1 MASLA
6 PPSPAA
12 SHDDGRCF
20 HCGEPLAGSGRSSAS
35 PAFTVTIDAVARPVC
50 CIGCRAAAELIRDA
64 GLGDYYRFRT
74 ASGPRPAADADD
86 VWSTYDRP
94 EVQAPLVAVD
104 DGVAT
109 VNLLLEGVRCAA
121 CAWLIDQRLARVDGV
136 RRASVNPATA
146 RVQVEFEPA
155 RVGLAAVLRAI
166 AELGYRPHVLG
177 AADTLAIAT
186 RERRSALKRL
196 AVAGFGMMQ
205 VMMIAGSL
213 YIGATDGMDPVIR
226 EYLRIISLVMSVPV
240 AFYSGWPFLVGA
252 VRGLRTGH
260 VGMDVPVA
268 AAIVGAFAMS
278 TWNTFTGRGDVY
290 FDSVTMFIFLLL
302 LGRYLEMIARHRAG
316 STTEALLRLVP
327 ATAMLVRPDGRE
339 RVPVAQLA
347 AGDRVLVASG
357 ECFPAD
363 GRVVVGETAADESLL
378 TGESRPVPK
387 PVGSLAIAGSLNA
400 GQPVELEIGAVG
412 QSTVLAGI
420 VRLLERAQTERP
432 RIARLA
438 DRAAT
443 WFVTRVLVGA
453 AVVCAVWLY
462 VDPSRAFEATLAVLV
477 ATCPCALSLATPT
490 AITAATAALA
500 RRGLLVTH
508 ADSLE
513 TLARATDVVFDKTG
527 TLTLGRPQLE
537 RVAVLDGAS
546 TPERCLALAA
556 ALERASEHP
565 LAHAF
570 DGIEAAPAAEARVTA
585 GGGVAGT
592 IDGRR
597 YRIGTAAFVGALAG
611 PAPSGQL
618 DTAVF
623 LGTEGAWLGAFTFGD
638 APRPQAAATVA
649 ALRALGLEAHVAS
662 GDHADAVE
670 STARHLGIGD
680 WRARLLPEQ
689 KLAWVREL
697 RESGRRVLAV
707 GDGINDAPTLRA
719 ADVSVA
725 MGTGSSL
732 AQASAD
738 LVALHGD
745 LATLPEAVRTAR
757 RATAIVR
764 QNLAW
769 STAYNLVALPLAAF
783 GLIPPWLAAAGMSAS
798 SLLVVLNALRLA
810 RTPGAV
816 ATGTVTPAR
825 TASAAEAA

>member
-1 MASLA
+1 MASVA
-6 PPSPAA
+6 PPSPAVA
-12 SHDDGRCF
+12 PERCF
-20 HCGEPLAGSGRSSAS
+20 HCGEPLPGAAR
-35 PAFTVTIDAVARPVC
+35 TLHVTIDSIAQPVC

-74 ASGPRPAADADD
+74 ATAPRPVAEADD

-94 EVQAPLVAVD
+94 EVRAPLLAVAG
-104 DGVAT
+104 DGAT

-121 CAWLIDQRLARVDGV
+121 CSWLVDQRLARLDGV

-186 RERRSALKRL
+186 RERRTALKRL

-252 VRGLRTGH
+252 VRGLRAGH

-278 TWNTFTGRGDVY
+278 TWNTFTGHGDVY

-302 LGRYLEMIARHRAG
+302 LGRYLEMLARHRAG

-327 ATAMLVRPDGRE
+327 STAVRLLAGGRE
-339 RVPVAQLA
+339 RVPVAQLSS
-347 AGDRVLVASG
+347 GDRVLVASG

-363 GRVVVGETAADESLL
+363 GRIVVGDTVADESLL
-378 TGESRPVPK
+378 TGESRPVTK

-453 AVVCAVWLY
+453 ALVCAVWLY

-500 RRGLLVTH
+500 RRGLLVTR
-508 ADSLE
+508 ADALE
-513 TLARATDVVFDKTG
+513 TLATATDVVFDKTG
-527 TLTLGRPQLE
+527 TLTLGRPQLQ
-537 RVAVLDGAS
+537 RVAVLDAGT
-546 TPERCLALAA
+546 TPEHCLAVAA

-570 DGIEAAPAAEARVTA
+570 DGVEAAAAGDVRVTP
-585 GGGVAGT
+585 GGGVEGT
-592 IDGRR
+592 VDGRR
-597 YRIGTAAFVGALAG
+597 YRIGTAAFVAGLAG
-611 PAPSGQL
+611 PPPDDAA
-618 DTAVF
+618 DAAVF
-623 LGTEGAWLGAFTFGD
+623 LGARERWLGGFSFGD
-638 APRPQAAATVA
+638 EPRPEAVPTVA
-649 ALRALGLEAHVAS
+649 ALRRLGLEPRIAS
-662 GDHADAVE
+662 GDHPGPVE
-670 STARHLGIGD
+670 STARRLGID
-680 WRARLLPEQ
+680 AWRARLLPEQ

-745 LATLPEAVRTAR
+745 LGTLPEAVRTAR
-757 RATAIVR
+757 RTTAIVR

-769 STAYNLVALPLAAF
+769 STVYNVVALPLAAF
-783 GLIPPWLAAAGMSAS
+783 GLVPPWLAAVGMSAS
-798 SLLVVLNALRLA
+798 SLIVVLNALRLA
-810 RTPGAV
+810 RTPPAGV
-816 ATGTVTPAR
+816 TGTVAPVPGTRPV
-825 TASAAEAA
+825 EAA

>member
-1 MASLA
+1 LDRADLQ
-6 PPSPAA
+6 PATA
-12 SHDDGRCF
+12 EAGVCF
-20 HCGEPLAGSGRSSAS
+20 HCGEPVPPQARALY
-35 PAFTVTIDAVARPVC
+35 VTIEAVRRPVC
-50 CIGCRAAAELIRDA
+50 CVGCGAAAELIRDA

-74 ASGPRPAADADD
+74 ASSPRPVVEPDD

-94 EVQAPLVAVD
+94 DVQAPLVAVEGD
-104 DGVAT
+104 AAT
-109 VNLLLEGVRCAA
+109 VNLLLEGLRCSA
-121 CAWLIDQRLARVDGV
+121 CSWLVDQRLARLPGV
-136 RRASVNPATA
+136 LRASVNPATA
-146 RVQVEFEPA
+146 RVQVRFERE
-155 RVGLAAVLRAI
+155 RVGLAAILRAI

-177 AADTLAIAT
+177 SADTLEVAT
-186 RERRSALKRL
+186 RERRTALKRL

-213 YIGATDGMDPVIR
+213 YIGATDGMDPVVR
-226 EYLRIISLVMSVPV
+226 EYLRFISLVMSVPV
-240 AFYSGWPFLVGA
+240 AFYAGWPFLVGA
-252 VRGLRTGH
+252 VRGLRARH
-260 VGMDVPVA
+260 FGMDLPVA
-268 AAIVGAFAMS
+268 VAIVGAFAMS
-278 TWNTFTGRGDVY
+278 TWNTFEGSGDVY

-327 ATAMLVRPDGRE
+327 STAVRLGAAGRE

-347 AGDRVLVASG
+347 AGDRVLVARG

-363 GRVVVGETAADESLL
+363 GRIVVGDTEADESLL

-387 PVGSLAIAGSLNA
+387 PVGSEAIAGSLNA

-443 WFVTRVLVGA
+443 WFVSRVLAGA
-453 AVVCAVWLY
+453 ALVCAVWLY
-462 VDPSRAFEATLAVLV
+462 VDPTRAFEATLAVLV

-500 RRGLLVTH
+500 RRGLLVTR
-508 ADSLE
+508 ADALE

-527 TLTLGRPQLE
+527 TLTLGRPRLE
-537 RVAVLDGAS
+537 RVRVLAPALGDEQA
-546 TPERCLALAA
+546 LALAA

-570 DGIEAAPAAEARVTA
+570 DGIESAPALDACVQPGR
-585 GGGVAGT
+585 GVEGT
-592 IDGRR
+592 VGGRR
-597 YRIGTAAFVGALAG
+597 LRIGTAEYVAELAG
-611 PAPSGQL
+611 EVPADLAEAAVLLGESGR
-618 DTAVF
+618 
-623 LGTEGAWLGAFTFGD
+623 WLAAFTFGD
-638 APRPQAAATVA
+638 APRPEAAAVVA
-649 ALRALGLEAHVAS
+649 ELQALGLRPRIAS
-662 GDHADAVE
+662 GDHSDAVAAA
-670 STARHLGIGD
+670 ARQLGIED

-697 RESGRRVLAV
+697 RADGRRVLAV

-719 ADVSVA
+719 AEVSVA

-745 LATLPEAVRTAR
+745 LSTLGAAVRIAR
-757 RATAIVR
+757 RTTAIVR
-764 QNLAW
+764 QNLWW
-769 STAYNLVALPLAAF
+769 SAAYNLVSLPLAAF
-783 GLIPPWLAAAGMSAS
+783 GLIPPWIAALGMSAS
-798 SLLVVLNALRLA
+798 SLFVVLNALRLSA
-810 RTPGAV
+810 RDRAPAARPKAAV
-816 ATGTVTPAR
+816 GVERAL
-825 TASAAEAA
+825 EAA

>member
-1 MASLA
+1 
-6 PPSPAA
+6 
-12 SHDDGRCF
+12 
-20 HCGEPLAGSGRSSAS
+20 
-35 PAFTVTIDAVARPVC
+35 V
-50 CIGCRAAAELIRDA
+50 
-64 GLGDYYRFRT
+64 
-74 ASGPRPAADADD
+74 
-86 VWSTYDRP
+86 
-94 EVQAPLVAVD
+94 
-104 DGVAT
+104 
-109 VNLLLEGVRCAA
+109 
-121 CAWLIDQRLARVDGV
+121 DQRLARLPGV
-136 RRASVNPATA
+136 VRASVNPATA
-146 RVQVEFEPA
+146 RVQVRFERE
-155 RVGLAAVLRAI
+155 RVGLGAILRAI

-177 AADTLAIAT
+177 SADTLEVAT
-186 RERRSALKRL
+186 RERRTALKRL
-196 AVAGFGMMQ
+196 VVAGFGMMQ

-213 YIGATDGMDPVIR
+213 YIGATDGMDPVVR
-226 EYLRIISLVMSVPV
+226 EYLRVISLVMSVPV

-252 VRGLRTGH
+252 VRGLRARH
-260 VGMDVPVA
+260 FGMDLPVA
-268 AAIVGAFAMS
+268 VAIVGAFAMS
-278 TWNTFTGRGDVY
+278 TWNTFEGSGDVY

-327 ATAMLVRPDGRE
+327 STAVRLGAAGRE

-347 AGDRVLVASG
+347 AGDRVLVARG

-363 GRVVVGETAADESLL
+363 GRIVAGDTEADESLL

-387 PVGSLAIAGSLNA
+387 PVGSEAIAGSLNA

-443 WFVTRVLVGA
+443 WFVSRVLVGA
-453 AVVCAVWLY
+453 AFVCAAWLY

-500 RRGLLVTH
+500 RRGLLVTR
-508 ADSLE
+508 ADALE
-513 TLARATDVVFDKTG
+513 TLAHATDVVFDKTG
-527 TLTLGRPQLE
+527 TLTLGRPRLE
-537 RVAVLDGAS
+537 RVRVLEPGLAE
-546 TPERCLALAA
+546 ERALALAA

-570 DGIEAAPAAEARVTA
+570 DGIEASAAFDTRVHP
-585 GGGVAGT
+585 GRGVEGT
-592 IDGRR
+592 VDGRR
-597 YRIGTAAFVGALAG
+597 LRIGTAAYVAELAG
-611 PAPSGQL
+611 AAPSDLPEAAVLLGQS
-618 DTAVF
+618 
-623 LGTEGAWLGAFTFGD
+623 GQWLAAFTFGD
-638 APRPQAAATVA
+638 APRAEAAATVA
-649 ALRALGLEAHVAS
+649 DLHALGLRARIAS
-662 GDHADAVE
+662 GDHADAVGA
-670 STARHLGIGD
+670 TARQLGIDD

-697 RESGRRVLAV
+697 RDGGRRVLAV

-745 LATLPEAVRTAR
+745 LSTLGLAIRTAR
-757 RATAIVR
+757 RTTAIVR
-764 QNLAW
+764 QNLWW
-769 STAYNLVALPLAAF
+769 SAAYNVVSLPLAAF
-783 GLIPPWLAAAGMSAS
+783 GLIPPWVAALGMSAS
-798 SLLVVLNALRLA
+798 SLLVVLNALRLSGSPGRA
-810 RTPGAV
+810 APRLRAGAV
-816 ATGTVTPAR
+816 VERALEAT
-825 TASAAEAA
+825 

>member
-1 MASLA
+1 MTATDA
-6 PPSPAA
+6 V
-12 SHDDGRCF
+12 RCF
-20 HCGEPLAGSGRSSAS
+20 HCGDAVPSGARALS
-35 PAFTVTIDAVARPVC
+35 VTIDDAARPVC

-74 ASGPRPAADADD
+74 ATAPRPTLDADD

-94 EVQAPLVAVD
+94 EVHGPLLAVD
-104 DGVAT
+104 GDTAS

-121 CAWLIDQRLARVDGV
+121 CSWLVDQRLARLPGV
-136 RRASVNPATA
+136 VRAHVNPATA
-146 RVQVEFEPA
+146 RLQVQFEPA

-177 AADTLAIAT
+177 SADTLEVAT
-186 RERRSALKRL
+186 RERRTALKRL
-196 AVAGFGMMQ
+196 MVAGLGMMQ

-226 EYLRIISLVMSVPV
+226 EYLRIISLVMTVPV

-252 VRGLRTGH
+252 VRGLRARH
-260 VGMDVPVA
+260 VGMDLPVA
-268 AAIVGAFAMS
+268 IAIVGAFAMS

-302 LGRYLEMIARHRAG
+302 LGRYLEMVARHRAG

-327 ATAMLVRPDGRE
+327 ATALRIGASGRE
-339 RVPVAQLA
+339 RVPVAQLT
-347 AGDRVLVASG
+347 AGDRVLVGAG

-363 GRVVVGETAADESLL
+363 GRIVAGETEADESLL
-378 TGESRPVPK
+378 TGESRAVPK
-387 PVGSLAIAGSLNA
+387 PVGSQAIAGSLNA
-400 GQPVELEIGAVG
+400 AQPVELEIGAVG

-443 WFVTRVLVGA
+443 WFVSRVLVGA
-453 AVVCAVWLY
+453 AFVCAAWLY
-462 VDPSRAFEATLAVLV
+462 YDPSRAFEATLAVLV

-500 RRGLLVTH
+500 RRGLLVTR
-508 ADSLE
+508 ADALE

-527 TLTLGRPQLE
+527 TLTLGRPRLE
-537 RVAVLDGAS
+537 RVGVLDGGRA
-546 TPERCLALAA
+546 EDHLALAA

-570 DGIEAAPAAEARVTA
+570 DGIDAAPAADTRVHP
-585 GGGVAGT
+585 GRGVEGVVAG
-592 IDGRR
+592 RR
-597 YRIGTAAFVGALAG
+597 LRIGTAAYVAELAG
-611 PAPSGQL
+611 AAPDSL
-618 DTAVF
+618 PESSVY
-623 LGTEGAWLGAFTFGD
+623 LGAAGRWLATFTLGD
-638 APRPQAAATVA
+638 APREQAPAAVA
-649 ALRALGLEAHVAS
+649 ALRALGLEPRIAS
-662 GDHADAVE
+662 GDHPHAVGA
-670 STARHLGIGD
+670 TARQLGID
-680 WRARLLPEQ
+680 AWRARLLPEE

-697 RESGRRVLAV
+697 RDSGRRVLAV

-745 LATLPEAVRTAR
+745 LDTLPLAVTTAR
-757 RATAIVR
+757 RTTAIVR

-769 STAYNLVALPLAAF
+769 SAAYNLVSLPLAAL
-783 GLIPPWLAAAGMSAS
+783 GLIPPWVAALGMSLS
-798 SLLVVLNALRLA
+798 SLLVVLNAMRLS
-810 RTPGAV
+810 RSPGPATERVPRAAPVTRAV
-816 ATGTVTPAR
+816 
-825 TASAAEAA
+825 EAA